1 MSARPTII
9 VTTDAPDGPM
19 AVLAETHPDLT
30 VLGCDSYKAL
40 PGMISDT
47 GAEVVF
53 TIKFDRGLRYPRAAL
68 VESPTVRWV
77 SVGGLYAA
85 GLAMSNPIGTRAECA
100 GTTLGPN
107 MTWGFIAAETV
118 LHQNR

>member
-1 MSARPTII
+1 MSARPTLI
-9 VTTDAPDGPM
+9 VSSDAPDGPM

-30 VLGCDSYKAL
+30 VLGCDSYEAL

-68 VESPTVRWV
+68 VERPTVRW
-77 SVGGLYAA
+77 SRSAGFTPPGLPW
-85 GLAMSNPIGTRAECA
+85 PIRSARAPSA
-100 GTTLGPN
+100 PARPSAPT
-107 MTWGFIAAETV
+107 
-118 LHQNR
+118 